1 MATTKTTKDE
11 AVALKNQIETEFK
24 GQPWFKKVI
33 LEDDDHG
40 WCLGIHINKPEME
53 AAGFKIPHQTNVK
66 IVVFNRA

>member
-1 MATTKTTKDE
+1 MSTTKTTKDE
-11 AVALKNQIETEFK
+11 ATAFKMQIETEFK
-24 GQPWFKKVI
+24 GQPWFKKAVV
-33 LEDDDHG
+33 EADDHG